1 MECYNKIIITKN
13 IDLKLYPGGILADCG
28 KCQNC
33 IMNRRTEKAIRFIH
47 EAEARKWKTYF
58 LTFTYDDKNVYRN
71 EKGYLS
77 LNRNWVRKQRDKIY
91 SVLYRKYIKSGKRKE
106 YHKQYKYMIK
116 GEYGEN
122 GTERPHYH
130 IMLTIG
136 RYASKI
142 IHLFIKYFQGGR
154 YEVEEAESTKAVFY
168 TAGYTAKKLEWKKG
182 YDDIEPEFLMLSRGL
197 GKEWVLKNSE
207 NLKYLKYIMIPTKSG
222 VSKHKIPKIYIE
234 WLYRQKLWTL
244 EDVEEYKETA
254 QEKIKKQ
261 KKRLYEEVIEPVHK
275 RITGKNYDPL
285 EDITIHDTKLQFETM
300 NGIQHD
306 TYYNY
311 TDGTG
316 QLRNSILETWVK
328 GRNRVLKSIAEK
340 RALEYKIKKDSK
352 YVEYV

>member
-1 MECYNKIIITKN
+1 MQSATAV
-13 IDLKLYPGGILADCG
+13 IL
-28 KCQNC
+28 QE
-33 IMNRRTEKAIRFIH
+33 RRTEKAIRFIH

-58 LTFTYDDKNVYRN
+58 LTFTYDDKHIYRN
-71 EKGYLS
+71 EKGYIS
-77 LNRNWVRKQRDKIY
+77 LNKNWVRKQRDKIY

-122 GTERPHYH
+122 GTERAHYH

-136 RYASKI
+136 KYASKI

-154 YEVEEAESTKAVFY
+154 YEVEEAESARAVFY

-207 NLKYLKYIMIPTKSG
+207 NLKYLKYIMIPTRTG
-222 VSKHKIPKIYIE
+222 VSKHKIPSIYIE
-234 WLYRQKLWTL
+234 WLYREKLWTL
-244 EDVEEYKETA
+244 DDVEEYKETA

-261 KKRLYEEVIEPVHK
+261 KKRLYEEVIEPVHQ
-275 RITGKNYDPL
+275 RLTGKKYDPE

-352 YVEYV
+352 YVKYD